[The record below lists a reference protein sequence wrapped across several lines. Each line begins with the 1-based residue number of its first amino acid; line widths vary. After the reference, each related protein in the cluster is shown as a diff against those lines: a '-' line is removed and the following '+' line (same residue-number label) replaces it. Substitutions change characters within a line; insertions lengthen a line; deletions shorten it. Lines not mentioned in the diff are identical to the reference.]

1 MIKEKGFGCVN
12 VEKINLVLYILQDH
26 KGNCK
31 KTYETKCIRKFF
43 FCITFFKK

>member
-31 KTYETKCIRKFF
+31 KTYKQNVSESFF
-43 FCITFFKK
+43 FA